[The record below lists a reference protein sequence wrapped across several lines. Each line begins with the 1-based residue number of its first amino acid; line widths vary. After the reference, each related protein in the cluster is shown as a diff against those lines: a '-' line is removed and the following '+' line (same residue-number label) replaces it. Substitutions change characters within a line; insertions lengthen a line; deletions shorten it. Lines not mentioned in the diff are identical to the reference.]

1 MIAPHIQQSISELIY
16 HAECVI
22 VPGFGGFVANERP
35 AKLNKN
41 THQILPPSREVSFN
55 QRLIHNDGLLAQQVR
70 FQLSCSYDVAMA
82 ILNAEVAAIKAEL
95 DKGKQIDLYQVGVL
109 FLDRLGN
116 LQFVP
121 SNERN
126 FLPSAFGLSAVDLTP
141 IVRES
146 MSVDT
151 NTPIVTIGTET
162 APLVIQ
168 RSSLVRSLR
177 NLAAAASIPMLIA
190 GSWFVQNDV
199 SKATFSFGNL
209 KELGRIEKPSTYN
222 PRFEEEGLGLSAIST
237 VNPFQTWWESSD
249 KTSVKW
255 SFENEA
261 ADESGILISDNAAV
275 IEEEIKATSNL
286 QLYFVVGGAFKEK
299 ENAQSFVKELKGKGY
314 DASIFTQSG
323 ELHLVAY
330 GGYNT
335 ETAAKEA
342 LENVKS
348 REKAGAW
355 LKRMQ

>member
-70 FQLSCSYDVAMA
+70 FQLSCSFDVAMG

-95 DKGKQIDLYQVGVL
+95 DKGKQIDLHQVGVL

-141 IVRES
+141 IVRQQQTIEN
-146 MSVDT
+146 DT
-151 NTPIVTIGTET
+151 PVVAIGTET
-162 APLVIQ
+162 AALVIQ
-168 RSSLVRSLR
+168 RSSVGRSIR
-177 NLAAAASIPMLIA
+177 NLAAAAAIPMMIA
-190 GSWFVQNDV
+190 GAWFAQSDV
-199 SKATFSFGNL
+199 SKATFSLGNL
-209 KELGRIEKPSTYN
+209 KEIGRFEKPSTYN

-237 VNPFQTWWESSD
+237 ANPFNAWWENNEKDSS
-249 KTSVKW
+249 KW
-255 SFENEA
+255 SFENET
-261 ADESGILISDNAAV
+261 ADESGILIRDKAV
-275 IEEEIKATSNL
+275 EVDVEKASTNL
-286 QLYFVVGGAFKEK
+286 QLYFVVGGAFREK
-299 ENAQSFVKELKGKGY
+299 ENALSFVKELKGKGY

-323 ELHLVAY
+323 DLHLVAY